1 MEYGGK
7 TYGLRVHEFRTFV
20 ELPRLTGQPFEL
32 ALSID
37 PADQRDRDALERHGW
52 QIVDPEVAAGGPEAF
67 CRYVQTSGGEF
78 SVAQGVYVGTDSGWF
93 SDRTTR
99 YFASGKPAL
108 VQDTGFSRNLPVGEG
123 LVAFWT
129 LDEAVAGAKDI
140 ARRYDSHCRAA
151 REIAETCF
159 ESDAVL
165 GRLVDEIGVTP

>member
-99 YFASGKPAL
+99 YF
-108 VQDTGFSRNLPVGEG
+108 G
-123 LVAFWT
+123 LYPSFP
-129 LDEAVAGAKDI
+129 K
-140 ARRYDSHCRAA
+140 
-151 REIAETCF
+151 
-159 ESDAVL
+159 
-165 GRLVDEIGVTP
+165 GVST

>member
-1 MEYGGK
+1 M
-7 TYGLRVHEFRTFV
+7 
-20 ELPRLTGQPFEL
+20 
-32 ALSID
+32 
-37 PADQRDRDALERHGW
+37 
-52 QIVDPEVAAGGPEAF
+52 
-67 CRYVQTSGGEF
+67 
-78 SVAQGVYVGTDSGWF
+78 
-93 SDRTTR
+93 
-99 YFASGKPAL
+99 
-108 VQDTGFSRNLPVGEG
+108 QDTGFSRNLPVGEG